1 MLLGISR
8 WSAIMD
14 ISIDKPATYHIR
26 VKGYLDERWSKR
38 LGGLTVNPMQIGE
51 KTLVTHLSG
60 QVADQATLFGVLLAL
75 YDMRL
80 PLISVFCE
88 NENDL

>member
-1 MLLGISR
+1 MEISL
-8 WSAIMD
+8 
-14 ISIDKPATYHIR
+14 DKPATYHIR

-38 LGGLTVNPMQIGE
+38 LGGLIVTPIQIGSQ
-51 KTLVTHLSG
+51 KTVTHLSG
-60 QVADQATLFGVLLAL
+60 RVADQAALFGVLLAL

-88 NENDL
+88 DDFLAESEMSMGDL